1 MENDKKQKNISI
13 LIYVILFSII
23 IVLGGFLIWSKYINY
38 LYDEYTVRY
47 SENCYKITYDANSI
61 TKTHYTGR
69 SDRLCQIEIT
79 NFENGKVI
87 STINK
92 WIYKNR
98 SLAKETYGSMVNP
111 PDNVVNYATN
121 IKLEDNVVEFTYLPE
136 NTVYESEE
144 VKEKVESFTTNE
156 EIISYYLEEGE
167 KNNFWLSEECKRIN

>member
-1 MENDKKQKNISI
+1 M
-13 LIYVILFSII
+13 IYTILFSII

-38 LYDEYTVRY
+38 LYDEYTVQY

-69 SDRLCQIEIT
+69 NDRLCQIEIIS
-79 NFENGKVI
+79 FKNGKEVN
-87 STINK
+87 TVNK

-98 SLAKETYGSMVNP
+98 SLAKEAYESIVNP
-111 PDNVVNYATN
+111 VGNVVNHATN

-136 NTVYESEE
+136 NSQYVSEE

-156 EIISYYLEEGE
+156 EIINYLLEEGE
-167 KNNFWLSEECKRIN
+167 KNNFGLSEECKRIN